1 MKKFYL
7 KAALSLCLGSMM
19 FVSCSKETE
28 EVEPG
33 KVEVTSV
40 AIVNSGE
47 DGKTRA
53 EAVLNGDIFNI
64 EVSPLSNLKNAK
76 LEIVAPQGVTTTPA
90 NGAEVNFEENNG
102 EQALVASKGT
112 EVKKY
117 TIKVTK
123 SELTDQLVL
132 KNLTVTGVYNPKVEI
147 IHSEKN
153 IKISFS
159 NVTGTVARLSGFEL
173 NPTTAMV
180 KESTPAIATDEEGNE
195 YIEVDLAAKGEKSI
209 TIANGSEEVKY
220 VITAEISKAGFDAS
234 TEKMVLDQYLGSGL
248 NPTLGTNNTRGAY
261 FDGKN
266 VFFASREGGNK
277 IYYYDITDASKEL
290 KSLNLGEGVLQTN
303 TTWQISD
310 VRVSENGG
318 IYACSMANTKGKN
331 FAVYYWSDVNATPVK
346 VLDYVISDPISS
358 STAVRL
364 GDALS
369 IVGDP
374 QKDGYIITSNFPFQN
389 ANQGQ
394 FYIWKVSNGTVAA
407 EPQVVE
413 LVGQYAGASSSDKS
427 LGQYA
432 RINSIPGDNE
442 HYIATGSSV
451 GMLILDKDFNV
462 EFELNRDMPIQGRAM
477 DPHFFEYNGIRYI
490 SYTVNREWAANEAFI
505 EIVALTDGDNYVEGM
520 KAIAE
525 KSMDD
530 VRAYKHLITTN
541 ATKGAGFVVACNSVK
556 IINDKLYV
564 FGFVCEYGA
573 IVMELSK

>member
-7 KAALSLCLGSMM
+7 NAALSLCLGGMM
-19 FVSCSKETE
+19 FGSCSKET

-47 DGKTRA
+47 DGNTRA
-53 EAVLNGDIFNI
+53 EGVLNGDVFNI
-64 EVSPLSNLKNAK
+64 EVSPLSNLKSAK
-76 LEIVAPQGVTTTPA
+76 LEIVAPEGITTTPA
-90 NGAEVNFEENNG
+90 NGAEINFEENNG
-102 EQALVASKGT
+102 EQALMASKGT

-123 SELTDQLVL
+123 SELTNQLVL
-132 KNLTVTGVYNPKVEI
+132 KNLTVTGVYNPNVEI
-147 IHSEKN
+147 VHSEKS

-159 NVTGTVARLSGFEL
+159 NVIGTVARLSGFEL
-173 NPTTAMV
+173 NPATAMV
-180 KESTPAIATDEEGNE
+180 KESNPAIATDEEGNE
-195 YIEVDLAAKGEKSI
+195 YIEVDLATEGEKSI

-220 VITAEISKAGFDAS
+220 VITADISKAGFDAS
-234 TEKMVLDQYLGSGL
+234 TARMVLDQYLGSGL
-248 NPTLGTNNTRGAY
+248 NATLGTNNTRGAY

-266 VFFASREGGNK
+266 VFFASREGGNN
-277 IYYYDITDASKEL
+277 IYYYDITDSAKEL
-290 KSLNLGEGVLQTN
+290 KSLNMGEGVLQTN
-303 TTWQISD
+303 TTWGISD

-318 IYACSMANTKGKN
+318 IYACSMANAKGKN

-346 VLDYVISDPISS
+346 VLDYVISDPISP

-369 IVGDP
+369 IIGDP
-374 QKDGYIITSNFPFQN
+374 QNNGYIISSNFPFQN

-394 FYIWKVSNGTVAA
+394 YYIWKVTDGTVAA
-407 EPQVVE
+407 EPQVVD
-413 LVGQYAGASSSDKS
+413 LAGSYQAPSASDLS

-432 RINSIPGDNE
+432 RINSIPGDDE

-451 GMLILDKDFNV
+451 GMLILDKEFNV
-462 EFELNRDMPIQGRAM
+462 DFELNRDMPIQGRAM
-477 DPHFFEYNGIRYI
+477 DPHFFEYNGIRYL
-490 SYTVNREWAANEAFI
+490 SYTVNREWAANEAFV
-505 EIVALTDGDNYVEGM
+505 EVVALSDGNNYVEGL
-520 KAIAE
+520 KALAD
-525 KSMDD
+525 KSIDD
-530 VRAYKHLITTN
+530 ISAYKQTITTN
-541 ATKGAGFVVACNSVK
+541 ATKGAGFVVGCNSAKVV
-556 IINDKLYV
+556 NDKLYI

>member
-53 EAVLNGDIFNI
+53 EGVLNGDIFNI

-132 KNLTVTGVYNPKVEI
+132 KNLTVTGVYNPNVEI
-147 IHSEKN
+147 VHSEKI

-159 NVTGTVARLSGFEL
+159 NVTGTVARLSEFEL
-173 NPTTAMV
+173 NPATAMV
-180 KESTPAIATDEEGNE
+180 KESDPAIATDDEGNE
-195 YIEVDLAAKGEKSI
+195 YIEVDLATEGEKSI

-220 VITAEISKAGFDAS
+220 VITAEISKAGFDVS

-266 VFFASREGGNK
+266 VFFASREGGNN

-290 KSLNLGEGVLQTN
+290 KSLSMGEGVLQTN
-303 TTWQISD
+303 TDWQISD
-310 VRVSENGG
+310 VRTSENGG
-318 IYACSMANTKGKN
+318 IYACSMAMNKGKN

-346 VLDYVISDPISS
+346 ILDYVISDPVQQ

-369 IVGDP
+369 IIGDP
-374 QKDGYIITSNFPFQN
+374 QDNGYIISSNFPN
-389 ANQGQ
+389 GNVNQGQ
-394 FYIWKVSNGTVAA
+394 YYIWKVTDGIVDS
-407 EPQVVE
+407 EPQIVD
-413 LVGQYAGASSSDKS
+413 LIDQYAGASASDKS

-442 HYIATGSSV
+442 HYIATGAAV
-451 GMLILDKDFNV
+451 GLLILDKNFQV
-462 EFELNRDMPIQGRAM
+462 EFELNRDTPIQGRAM
-477 DPHFFEYNGIRYI
+477 DPHFFEYNGIRYL
-490 SYTVNREWAANEAFI
+490 SYTVNREWSANEAYL
-505 EIVALTDGDNYVEGM
+505 EVVALTEGSNYVEGLM
-520 KAIAE
+520 AIAD
-525 KSMDD
+525 KSMDEIS
-530 VRAYKHLITTN
+530 AYKKVITNN
-541 ATKGAGFVVACNSVK
+541 ASSGAVWVSACNSVK
-556 IINDKLYV
+556 IVNDKLYV

>member
-33 KVEVTSV
+33 KLEVTSV

-173 NPTTAMV
+173 NPATAMV
-180 KESTPAIATDEEGNE
+180 KESTPAISTDDEGNE
-195 YIEVDLAAKGEKSI
+195 YIEVDLATEGEKSI

-220 VITAEISKAGFDAS
+220 VITAEISKAGFDTY

-266 VFFASREGGNK
+266 VFFASREGGNN

-303 TTWQISD
+303 TDWQISD

-318 IYACSMANTKGKN
+318 IYACSMAMNKGKN
-331 FAVYYWSDVNATPVK
+331 FTVYYWSDVNAAPVK
-346 VLDYVISDPISS
+346 ILDYEVVDPVNTSNK
-358 STAVRL
+358 VRL

-369 IVGDP
+369 IIGDP
-374 QKDGYIITSNFPFQN
+374 QKDGYIITSNFPQGN
-389 ANQGQ
+389 TNQGQ
-394 FYIWKVSNGTVAA
+394 YYIWKASNGTINS
-407 EPQVVE
+407 EPQVVD
-413 LVGQYAGASSSDKS
+413 LVNQYAGASASDKS

-432 RINSIPGDNE
+432 RINSIPDDNE
-442 HYIATGSSV
+442 HYIATGAAV
-451 GMLILDKDFNV
+451 GMLILDKNFNV
-462 EFELNRDMPIQGRAM
+462 EFEMKRDTPIQGRAM
-477 DPHFFEYNGIRYI
+477 DPHFFEYNGIRYL
-490 SYTVNREWAANEAFI
+490 SYTVNREWAANDAYL
-505 EIVALTDGDNYVEGM
+505 EIVALTEGDTFVEGM
-520 KAIAE
+520 KAISE
-525 KSMDD
+525 KSMDE
-530 VRAYKHLITTN
+530 VRAYKKIITNN
-541 ATKGAGFVVACNSVK
+541 ASAGAAWVSSCNSAKVV
-556 IINDKLYV
+556 NDKLYV